1 MSKQKQFDLELEM
14 FAGKLG
20 NASVFYLNPY
30 ERPDKIR
37 RIKTVFNGKKVG
49 NLTDDQVK
57 EIYSIIKDV
66 A

>member
-1 MSKQKQFDLELEM
+1 MSKQKQLDLELEA
-14 FAGKLG
+14 FASKLG
-20 NASVFYLNPY
+20 SASVFYLNPC

-49 NLTDDQVK
+49 NLTDDQVRD
-57 EIYSIIKDV
+57 IYSIIKDV